1 MTKERGGGRGG
12 GVLCKKVLLSPM
24 ECLEDESGDSE
35 MAKVDNNE
43 VDFDVVYEQS
53 HNEKT
58 HEKINIVKQ
67 ANTKTITG
75 CNCSRQLME
84 HENKIKSL
92 KEVFILLLYSKILA
106 NDKP

>member
-1 MTKERGGGRGG
+1 MGGG